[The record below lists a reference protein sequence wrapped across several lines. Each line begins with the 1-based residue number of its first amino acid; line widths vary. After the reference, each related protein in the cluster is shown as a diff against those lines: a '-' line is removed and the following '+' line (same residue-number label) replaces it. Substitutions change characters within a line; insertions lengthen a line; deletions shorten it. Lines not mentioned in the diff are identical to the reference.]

1 MTIWDIVQ
9 IVFTAIVI
17 IWIIATSKGKTDKRT
32 KELIWIIIVLVIV
45 GNVAG
50 YLIATERSQWA
61 MEYNYSFTFIQLVI
75 LWSFARN
82 F

>member
-32 KELIWIIIVLVIV
+32 KELIWIIIVLVII

-61 MEYNYSFTFIQLVI
+61 MAYNYSFTFIQLVI
-75 LWSFARN
+75 LWSFAHN

>member
-32 KELIWIIIVLVIV
+32 KELIWIIIVLVII

-50 YLIATERSQWA
+50 YLIATERSQ
-61 MEYNYSFTFIQLVI
+61 
-75 LWSFARN
+75 
-82 F
+82 

>member
-32 KELIWIIIVLVIV
+32 KELIWIIIVLVII

-61 MEYNYSFTFIQLVI
+61 MAYNYSFTFIQLVI
-75 LWSFARN
+75 LWPRLQ
-82 F
+82 

>member
-1 MTIWDIVQ
+1 MTIWDIFQ

-32 KELIWIIIVLVIV
+32 KELIWIIIVLVII

-61 MEYNYSFTFIQLVI
+61 MAYNYSFTFIQLVI

>member
-9 IVFTAIVI
+9 MVFTAIVI

-32 KELIWIIIVLVIV
+32 KELIWIIIVLVII

-61 MEYNYSFTFIQLVI
+61 MAYNYSFTFIQLVI

>member
-61 MEYNYSFTFIQLVI
+61 MAYNYSDRKSVV
-75 LWSFARN
+75 
-82 F
+82 

>member
-61 MEYNYSFTFIQLVI
+61 MAYNYSFTFIQLVI

>member
-32 KELIWIIIVLVIV
+32 KELIWIIIVLVII

-61 MEYNYSFTFIQLVI
+61 MAYNYSFTFIQLVI

>member
-32 KELIWIIIVLVIV
+32 KELIWIIIILVII

-61 MEYNYSFTFIQLVI
+61 MAYNYSFTFIQLVI

>member
-32 KELIWIIIVLVIV
+32 KELIWIIIDLVIV

-61 MEYNYSFTFIQLVI
+61 MAYNYSFTFIQLVI